1 MYQLQ
6 LKGDVK
12 SMNSLIGIMTNQ
24 DLVSKIMLGWLTI
37 WSIKAVLIIGLLVI
51 GYHVV
56 KNKCP
61 LH

>member
-1 MYQLQ
+1 
-6 LKGDVK
+6 
-12 SMNSLIGIMTNQ
+12 MNSLIGIMTNQ